1 MTKIYFFFLCFITFA
16 NAQDYK
22 KDTIELHE
30 TILYDKSKFRLKRV
44 GPETKSK
51 SICLQFSTIKDSVK
65 WNKPIIESFIQVNAP
80 KKDFIV
86 KAINFNF
93 SYPPKEE
100 SFKLNLK
107 LYKSSKNTPVDTV
120 FFEKNNI
127 EISPSDIVNQS
138 YKLDLTDDN
147 ISYNDEFYISVLMTK
162 RLVDEFV
169 CLSGVILSNGFTR
182 NLTTNGGFEKNPLG
196 AKPSVNADL
205 LIKR

>member
-1 MTKIYFFFLCFITFA
+1 MLLRKIL
-16 NAQDYK
+16 
-22 KDTIELHE
+22 
-30 TILYDKSKFRLKRV
+30 
-44 GPETKSK
+44 
-51 SICLQFSTIKDSVK
+51 
-65 WNKPIIESFIQVNAP
+65 
-80 KKDFIV
+80 
-86 KAINFNF
+86 
-93 SYPPKEE
+93 
-100 SFKLNLK
+100 LK